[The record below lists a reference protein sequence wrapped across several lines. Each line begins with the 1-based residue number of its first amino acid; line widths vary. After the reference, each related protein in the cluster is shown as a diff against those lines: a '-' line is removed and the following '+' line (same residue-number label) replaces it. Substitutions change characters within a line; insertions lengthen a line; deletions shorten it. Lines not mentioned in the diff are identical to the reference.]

1 MSPLKNNKLLP
12 AKSLSLVHTIK
23 NKGIWFSDTRSGP
36 KSAGRARPYW
46 WSPSKGLPRSCSYY
60 YPDFVSWIE
69 CQKWFQLSPHIFF
82 AYYFRYRWC
91 DHSWFLANFFSN
103 FVSLA
108 WKLHNRYC
116 HKVGQF
122 MKNPSA
128 LYQQDDEI
136 DGIVLNAM
144 KLQVESEK

>member
-1 MSPLKNNKLLP
+1 MIS
-12 AKSLSLVHTIK
+12 
-23 NKGIWFSDTRSGP
+23 FD
-36 KSAGRARPYW
+36 Y
-46 WSPSKGLPRSCSYY
+46 
-60 YPDFVSWIE
+60 
-69 CQKWFQLSPHIFF
+69 
-82 AYYFRYRWC
+82 
-91 DHSWFLANFFSN
+91 SWFLAKNFSN
-103 FVSLA
+103 FAYLP
-108 WKLHNRYC
+108 WKLTNRYC